1 MKMIDV
7 SKVRVF
13 RGESLCIAYALYA
26 DRLGLK

>member
-13 RGESLCIAYALYA
+13 RESLCIAYALYA